1 MGIRQLSWVVPWL
14 MDLISTVLGIF
25 SWAVASTDLRLT
37 LDLNSVF
44 IRVDFP
50 RPLCP
55 VSKKQT
61 KKWQAMRKKTTL
73 TVTAYTVGSQR
84 FTQWCHNKPKQDSIK
99 WPCFTPNI
107 FRSCDICLLK
117 HCQQNVKAHQFT
129 SYAVSDEK
137 KGQLQWAN
145 SRTGQ
150 ATATTAMPMVV
161 FCHPLYKSPTSAR
174 AQEFGR
180 FPCLISLAPFSQLP
194 LSTSLIP
201 WMWDEIQPLHCNCS
215 LW

>member
-1 MGIRQLSWVVPWL
+1 MGISQLSWVVPWL

-55 VSKKQT
+55 ISKKQT
-61 KKWQAMRKKTTL
+61 KKWQAMRKKNTS
-73 TVTAYTVGSQR
+73 TVTAYTMGSQR

-99 WPCFTPNI
+99 WPCFTPTISEAVTPVCSNTA
-107 FRSCDICLLK
+107 
-117 HCQQNVKAHQFT
+117 NKAHQFT

-161 FCHPLYKSPTSAR
+161 FCHLLYKSPTIAC

-180 FPCLISLAPFSQLP
+180 FPCLISPAPFSQLP

-201 WMWDEIQPLHCNCS
+201 WMWDEIQPLRCNCS